1 MICKV
6 DIRHFGYKEGM
17 KYFSIRINL
26 KYHELYIVDIKYH
39 WLYISMGCYW
49 LHIVGVRYF

>member
-17 KYFSIRINL
+17 KCFSIRINL

-39 WLYISMGCYW
+39 WLYISVGCYW